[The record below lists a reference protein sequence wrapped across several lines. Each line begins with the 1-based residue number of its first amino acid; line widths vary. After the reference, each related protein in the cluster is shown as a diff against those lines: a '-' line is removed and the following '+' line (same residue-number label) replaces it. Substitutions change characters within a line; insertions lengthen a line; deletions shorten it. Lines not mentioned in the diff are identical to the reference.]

1 MRDWRTMLRPDLDG
15 KEDREHGQNG
25 QNGRLV
31 GDSVNSVHIPDAR
44 QSPPPPAFSAT
55 SKVVSRSSDV
65 VLEPASPTIRVGD
78 RIEWERADLT
88 VQQGIVDVVH
98 RDTDGQAWAFCTVP
112 GGSWTAVNV
121 KFAKGS
127 HR

>member
-1 MRDWRTMLRPDLDG
+1 MWI
-15 KEDREHGQNG
+15 E
-25 QNGRLV
+25 
-31 GDSVNSVHIPDAR
+31 
-44 QSPPPPAFSAT
+44 
-55 SKVVSRSSDV
+55 
-65 VLEPASPTIRVGD
+65 ASTPLTIRRQAGDVRLLPGQPVDFPETEALKLLARAHGKVREATGGVDLREERKQRQTTQALAPGD
-78 RIEWERADLT
+78 RITWTRGDLT

-121 KFAKGS
+121 KFVKGS

>member
-1 MRDWRTMLRPDLDG
+1 MSELVRLAKEALRQQKALDP
-15 KEDREHGQNG
+15 
-25 QNGRLV
+25 
-31 GDSVNSVHIPDAR
+31 IP
-44 QSPPPPAFSAT
+44 T
-55 SKVVSRSSDV
+55 
-65 VLEPASPTIRVGD
+65 LHHGD

-88 VQQGIVDVVH
+88 VQHGIVDVVH

-121 KFAKGS
+121 KFSKGS